1 MELFSPNKTE
11 IKDNN
16 NSLYS
21 LDSFHYEIKKEFLK
35 GNQVT
40 IIQNFNKRPSER
52 NKYFFENGF
61 FDLKIKFT
69 KQEKL
74 KFH

>member
-11 IKDNN
+11 IRDN

-40 IIQNFNKRPSER
+40 IIQNLNKRPSER